1 MERTMKN
8 PKSMI
13 PDGQIE
19 RSILMIRGQ
28 KVIMDSDL
36 AMLYGVETRRLN
48 EQVKRNPERF
58 PEDFMFR
65 LSPTEGENLKSHF
78 ATSRKGWGGR
88 RSSPYVF
95 TEHGAIM
102 AAGVLNTVKA
112 IEVSVYVVRAFI
124 RIREYLAT
132 HRQLAQKLA
141 ELERRIGIHDEAI
154 QALIDTI
161 HRLMTPPVE
170 PKRRIGF

>member
-1 MERTMKN
+1 
-8 PKSMI
+8 
-13 PDGQIE
+13 
-19 RSILMIRGQ
+19 
-28 KVIMDSDL
+28 
-36 AMLYGVETRRLN
+36 
-48 EQVKRNPERF
+48 
-58 PEDFMFR
+58 
-65 LSPTEGENLKSHF
+65 
-78 ATSRKGWGGR
+78 
-88 RSSPYVF
+88 
-95 TEHGAIM
+95 
-102 AAGVLNTVKA
+102 
-112 IEVSVYVVRAFI
+112 VSVYVVRAFI